1 MEQIAS
7 GRLTSSVGLQGSPG
21 SSGASCSRNT
31 QITLG
36 AWRLYR
42 VAARGQQL
50 LGSGLPPA
58 SRSRRV
64 GLGGSPEPC
73 PAGAWLLAGWRD
85 HAELWPGLQW
95 PFLLLLPAAHGH
107 WSSACPNHG
116 VSCPETQALCLG
128 CLHPIPYPNPGAAS
142 QALPSPAPGCWFHP
156 GLLPSS
162 TSIATLPSC
171 CSISKEVDEG
181 VGCEK
186 GRRGGN
192 LE

>member
-1 MEQIAS
+1 MEQIAAE
-7 GRLTSSVGLQGSPG
+7 RLTSSVGLQGSPG
-21 SSGASCSRNT
+21 SSGALGSRNT

-95 PFLLLLPAAHGH
+95 PFCCCSLLPMGIGPLPQPR
-107 WSSACPNHG
+107 SLLCR
-116 VSCPETQALCLG
+116 PETQALCLG

-162 TSIATLPSC
+162 IFIAALPSC
-171 CSISKEVDEG
+171 CSIS
-181 VGCEK
+181 
-186 GRRGGN
+186 RGG
-192 LE
+192 